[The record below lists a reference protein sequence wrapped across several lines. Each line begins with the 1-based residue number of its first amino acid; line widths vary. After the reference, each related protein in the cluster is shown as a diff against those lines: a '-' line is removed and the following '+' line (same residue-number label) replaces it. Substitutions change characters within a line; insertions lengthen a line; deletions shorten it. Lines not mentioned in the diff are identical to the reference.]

1 LGRQPFALGARR
13 PRSLPRDVYARLIAA
28 KRLILLTGATGYVGG
43 RLLHALEQRGERVRC
58 LSRRPDYLRA
68 SVAATT
74 EVVGG
79 DVLQPGTIAP
89 ALVDVDTVYY
99 LVHSMSSSRPFD
111 EADRAA
117 ALAFGEAARLAGVRK
132 VIYLGGLGRGDLSA
146 HLASR
151 QEVGEILRTS
161 GVPTVE
167 FRASIVIGSG
177 SASFEMIRAL
187 VEKLPVMVT
196 PRWVRV
202 RAQPISIEDV
212 LAYLLAALDHDPVGG
227 ELYEIGGADRVTY
240 LELMQEFASQ
250 RGLHRTMIPVPVLT
264 PRLSSRWLW
273 LVTPVYAGVGRKLV
287 DSLRNETIVEDLR
300 ALEVFP
306 VHPRGIRDAIAR
318 ALAFEDHAIAETR
331 WSDEVFAERAPYG
344 GVRRGSRLVDS
355 RSITVAAAPAQAFA
369 PIQAIGGET
378 GWYKGALLW
387 RLRGLLDVL
396 VGGPGL
402 RRGRRDPVGLE
413 VGDTV
418 DFWRVEA
425 FEQDRLLRLNA
436 EMKVPGRAWLQFEV
450 SAAEDGDG
458 SIVSQTAI
466 FDPAGLF
473 GLVYWYAL
481 WPFHGYIFGG
491 MVKKLAEAAAAP
503 N

>member
-1 LGRQPFALGARR
+1 M
-13 PRSLPRDVYARLIAA
+13 
-28 KRLILLTGATGYVGG
+28 
-43 RLLHALEQRGERVRC
+43 RC
-58 LSRRPDYLRA
+58 LSRRPDVLRPG
-68 SVAATT
+68 VAVTT
-74 EVVGG
+74 EVVRG
-79 DVLQPGTIAP
+79 DVQQPETIAS
-89 ALVDVDTVYY
+89 ALIGVDTVYY

-111 EADRAA
+111 SADRAA
-117 ALAFGEAARLAGVRK
+117 ALAFGEAARLAEVRK
-132 VIYLGGLGRGDLSA
+132 LIYLGGLGRGDLST

-151 QEVGEILRTS
+151 QEVGAILRAS
-161 GVPTVE
+161 GVPTIE

-202 RAQPISIEDV
+202 RSQPIAIEDV
-212 LAYLLAALDHDPVGG
+212 LAYLLAALDHEPVRG

-240 LELMQEFASQ
+240 LELMQEYASQ

-287 DSLRNETIVEDLR
+287 DSLRNETIVEDPR

-306 VHPRGIRDAIAR
+306 VRPRGIHDAIAR

-331 WSDEVFAERAPYG
+331 WSDEAFAERTPYG

-355 RSITVAAAPAQAFA
+355 RSIAVSAPPAQAFA

-378 GWYKGALLW
+378 GWYKAAFLW

-402 RRGRRDPVGLE
+402 RRGRRDPVGLK

-425 FEQDRLLRLNA
+425 FEPNRLLRLSA

-450 SAAEDGDG
+450 TDAETGAG
-458 SIVSQTAI
+458 SVVSQTAI

-473 GLVYWYAL
+473 GLAYWYAL
-481 WPFHGYIFGG
+481 WPFHGFIFGG
-491 MVKKLAEAAAAP
+491 MLKKLAAAAAARS
-503 N
+503 

>member
-1 LGRQPFALGARR
+1 M
-13 PRSLPRDVYARLIAA
+13 
-28 KRLILLTGATGYVGG
+28 ILLTGATGYVGG
-43 RLLHALEQRGERVRC
+43 RLLRALEERGEQVRC
-58 LSRRPDYLRA
+58 LSRRPDLLRGR
-68 SVAATT
+68 VGPGT

-79 DVLQPGTIAP
+79 DLLQPDSISP
-89 ALVDVDTVYY
+89 ALAGVDTVYY
-99 LVHSMSSSRPFD
+99 LIHSMSSGRPFD

-117 ALAFGEAARLAGVRK
+117 ARAFAGAAREARVRK
-132 VIYLGGLGRGDLSA
+132 VVYLGGLGRGPGLSQ

-151 QEVGEILRTS
+151 QEVGEILRAS
-161 GVPTVE
+161 GVPTIE
-167 FRASIVIGSG
+167 LRASIVIGSG
-177 SASFEMIRAL
+177 SASFEMVRAL

-202 RAQPISIEDV
+202 QAQPIAVEDV
-212 LAYLLAALDHDPVGG
+212 IEYLLATLDRDPVGG
-227 ELYEIGGADRVTY
+227 ELYEIGGADQVTY
-240 LELMQEFASQ
+240 LELMKEYGRQ
-250 RGLHRTMIPVPVLT
+250 RGLRRLMIPVPVLT
-264 PRLSSRWLW
+264 PRLSSLWLW

-287 DSLRNETIVEDLR
+287 DSLRNETVVHDNA

-306 VHPRGIRDAIAR
+306 VRPRGARDAIAR
-318 ALAFEDHAIAETR
+318 ALAHEDREIAETR
-331 WSDEVFAERAPYG
+331 FSDEAFPEGPSYG
-344 GVRRGSRLVDS
+344 GVRRGSRLLDARTSV
-355 RSITVAAAPAQAFA
+355 VPYPPAVAFA
-369 PIQAIGGET
+369 PIQRIGGET

-402 RRGRRDPVGLE
+402 RRGRRDPVGLR
-413 VGDTV
+413 VGDTI

-425 FEQDRLLRLNA
+425 FEPNHLLGLYA

-450 SAAEDGDG
+450 SETDGG
-458 SIVSQTAI
+458 SIVTQTAI

-491 MVKKLAEAAAAP
+491 MLRNLGRAMAKHELAVHDAEP
-503 N
+503 PVTR

>member
-1 LGRQPFALGARR
+1 M
-13 PRSLPRDVYARLIAA
+13 
-28 KRLILLTGATGYVGG
+28 
-43 RLLHALEQRGERVRC
+43 RC
-58 LSRRPDYLRA
+58 LSRRPEYLRA
-68 SVAATT
+68 SVGPST
-74 EVVGG
+74 EVVHG
-79 DVLQPGTIAP
+79 DVLRPETIRP
-89 ALVDVDTVYY
+89 VLEGVDTVYY

-117 ALAFGEAARLAGVRK
+117 ALAFAGAAKAAGVRK
-132 VIYLGGLGRGDLSA
+132 IVYLGGLGRGKLSP
-146 HLASR
+146 HLESR
-151 QEVGEILRTS
+151 QEVGRILRAS
-161 GVPTVE
+161 GVPAIE

-202 RAQPISIEDV
+202 LAQPIAIEDV
-212 LAYLLAALDHDPVGG
+212 LAYLLAALDRDPSGG

-240 LELMQEFASQ
+240 LELMREYASQ

-264 PRLSSRWLW
+264 PRLSSLWLW

-287 DSLRNETIVEDLR
+287 DSLRNETVVEDSS

-306 VHPRGIRDAIAR
+306 VVPRGARDAIAR
-318 ALAFEDHAIAETR
+318 ALAFEDREIAETR
-331 WSDEVFAERAPYG
+331 WSDEAFAETPSYG
-344 GVRRGSRLVDS
+344 GVRRGSRLVDT
-355 RSITVAAAPAQAFA
+355 RSITVAADPARAFA
-369 PIQAIGGET
+369 PIQAIGGGT
-378 GWYKGALLW
+378 GWYKGARLW

-402 RRGRRDPVGLE
+402 RRGRRDPVGLK
-413 VGDTV
+413 VGDTL

-450 SAAEDGDG
+450 TPAPDGAG
-458 SIVSQTAI
+458 SVVSQTAI

-491 MVKKLAEAAAAP
+491 MLEQLAAAAAR

>member
-1 LGRQPFALGARR
+1 M
-13 PRSLPRDVYARLIAA
+13 
-28 KRLILLTGATGYVGG
+28 
-43 RLLHALEQRGERVRC
+43 RVRC
-58 LSRRPDYLRA
+58 VSRRPEYLQP

-74 EVVGG
+74 EVVKG
-79 DVLQPGTIAP
+79 DVLQPETIAA
-89 ALVDVDTVYY
+89 ALEGVDTVYY

-111 EADRAA
+111 EEDRVAA
-117 ALAFGEAARLAGVRK
+117 RSFGEAALAAGVRK
-132 VIYLGGLGRGDLSA
+132 VIYLGGLGHGELSP

-151 QEVGEILRTS
+151 QEVGEILRAS
-161 GVPTVE
+161 GVPTIE

-202 RAQPISIEDV
+202 RAQPIAIEDV
-212 LAYLLAALDHDPVGG
+212 LAYLLEALDHEPGGG
-227 ELYEIGGADRVTY
+227 EVYEIGGADRVTY
-240 LELMQEFASQ
+240 LELMQEYASQ
-250 RGLHRTMIPVPVLT
+250 RGLRRTMIPVPVLT
-264 PRLSSRWLW
+264 PRLSSLWLW

-287 DSLRNETIVEDLR
+287 DSLRNETIVEDPR
-300 ALEVFP
+300 ALESFAVI
-306 VHPRGIRDAIAR
+306 PRGVHDAIAR
-318 ALAFEDHAIAETR
+318 ALVFEDQAIAETR
-331 WSDEVFAERAPYG
+331 WSDEAFAEKTPYG

-355 RSITVAAAPAQAFA
+355 RSIVVTASAATAFL
-369 PIQAIGGET
+369 PIQSIGGET

-396 VGGPGL
+396 AGGPGL
-402 RRGRRDPVGLE
+402 RRGRRDPVGLR

-418 DFWRVEA
+418 DFWRVDAIEP
-425 FEQDRLLRLNA
+425 DRLLRLSA

-450 SAAEDGDG
+450 SPAETGSG
-458 SIVSQTAI
+458 SIISQTAI

-473 GLVYWYAL
+473 GLVYWYSL

-491 MVKKLAEAAAAP
+491 MLKNLAAAA
-503 N
+503 NAAQN

>member
-1 LGRQPFALGARR
+1 M
-13 PRSLPRDVYARLIAA
+13 
-28 KRLILLTGATGYVGG
+28 
-43 RLLHALEQRGERVRC
+43 LHALEARGKRVRC
-58 LSRRPDYLRA
+58 VSRRPEYLRP
-68 SVAATT
+68 SVAPTT
-74 EVVGG
+74 EVVQG
-79 DVLQPGTIAP
+79 DVLQPETIAP
-89 ALVDVDTVYY
+89 ALAGVDTVYY

-111 EADRAA
+111 EEDRVAA
-117 ALAFGEAARLAGVRK
+117 RSFGEAARVAGVRK
-132 VIYLGGLGRGDLSA
+132 VIYLGGLGHGDLSP

-161 GVPTVE
+161 GVPTIE

-202 RAQPISIEDV
+202 RAQPIAIEDV
-212 LAYLLAALDHDPVGG
+212 LAYLLEALDHEPEGG
-227 ELYEIGGADRVTY
+227 EVYEIGGADRVTY
-240 LELMQEFASQ
+240 LELMQEYASQ
-250 RGLHRTMIPVPVLT
+250 RGLRRTMIPVPVLT
-264 PRLSSRWLW
+264 PRLSSLWLW

-287 DSLRNETIVEDLR
+287 DSLRNETVVEDPR
-300 ALEVFP
+300 ALEVFS
-306 VHPRGIRDAIAR
+306 VIPRGVRDAIAR
-318 ALAFEDHAIAETR
+318 ALVFEDRAIAETR
-331 WSDEVFAERAPYG
+331 WSDEAFAEKSPYG

-355 RSITVAAAPAQAFA
+355 RSITVPVPPAAAFA

-387 RLRGLLDVL
+387 RVRGLLDVV

-402 RRGRRDPVGLE
+402 RRGRRDPVGLR
-413 VGDTV
+413 VGDTL

-425 FEQDRLLRLNA
+425 IEPDRLLRLSA

-450 SAAEDGDG
+450 SPAENGSG
-458 SIVSQTAI
+458 SIISQTAI

-473 GLVYWYAL
+473 GLVYWYSL

-491 MVKKLAEAAAAP
+491 MLKNLAAAATATQ